1 MMTTVT
7 VGDLLTVPEIAEF
20 TSRVPV
26 LRVNRDDNQV
36 NINGSWYELRLFVFH
51 IPGAT
56 VRFTDFVRERGL
68 EDKPLVR
75 YSQLKHIQPLAFSIV
90 DDSVLL
96 NISLLPVVF
105 TLPLAN

>member
-1 MMTTVT
+1 MTTVT

-26 LRVNRDDNQV
+26 LRLKRDDNQ
-36 NINGSWYELRLFVFH
+36 IYLRDRWYELRLFVFH

-56 VRFTDFVRERGL
+56 VRFADFVRERQL
-68 EDKPLVR
+68 ENKTLTL